1 MKTKVSFKVAE
12 ALEKLQWDEWS
23 KQFNL
28 IGHCQS
34 FSGNGKKIRNTF
46 NDEFSIL
53 NCIPPLEFAKII
65 VNGYEAEE

>member
-1 MKTKVSFKVAE
+1 MKVKVSSEVAE
-12 ALEKLQWDEWS
+12 ALNKLQWDEWS

-46 NDEFSIL
+46 NDELSIL
-53 NCIPPLEFAKII
+53 NCIPPLDFAKILVI
-65 VNGYEAEE
+65 GYEVEE